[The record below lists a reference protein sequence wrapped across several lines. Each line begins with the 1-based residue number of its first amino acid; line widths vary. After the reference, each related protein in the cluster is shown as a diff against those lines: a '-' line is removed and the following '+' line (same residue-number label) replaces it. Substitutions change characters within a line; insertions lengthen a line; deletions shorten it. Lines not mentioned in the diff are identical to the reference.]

1 MRTIGGSLLAVFL
14 LMMACTVGD
23 TTAPPAIST
32 TPGLTSSTVVVTNP
46 ACGDVIVSDLRLE
59 QDLSCAG
66 DGLTVTGSGIKINLN
81 GHTIAGAGPG
91 TGLGIRVLSSQD
103 VSIFGGTVRSFLRGI
118 NVSASTGI
126 IIKDNEL
133 SQNGTGIL
141 LEFSSGNTIKSNV
154 ARQNT
159 LRAIMIRPNLSGS
172 VVSTDNDVKDN
183 VLIDNPTG
191 IYVIRQPGNMFKG
204 NIISGSTIAAI
215 DLDPAPLGA
224 SGNVFK
230 GNLLES
236 SGAGIRFG
244 AGWTGNTI
252 LGNTVQT
259 NTCAFKGPTSG
270 NAFQGNTLTGNT
282 TDFCP

>member
-1 MRTIGGSLLAVFL
+1 MRTGSSLLALSL
-14 LMMACTVGD
+14 LTACTVGD
-23 TTAPPAIST
+23 TTAPPAISK
-32 TPGLTSSTVVVTNP
+32 TSVVTNSNFVVTNP
-46 ACGDVIVSDLRLE
+46 SCGDVIVSDLRLE
-59 QDLSCAG
+59 QDLTCPG
-66 DGLTVTGSGIKINLN
+66 NGLTVTGSGIQINLN
-81 GHTIAGAGPG
+81 GHTLAGAGPG
-91 TGLGIRVLSSQD
+91 TGLGIQVISSQD

-126 IIKDNEL
+126 VIKDNVL
-133 SQNGTGIL
+133 TQNGTGIL
-141 LEFSSGNTIKSNV
+141 LEFSSGNTIKSNI

-159 LRAIMIRPNLSGS
+159 LRAIMMRPNFTGT

-191 IYVIRQPGNMFKG
+191 IYIIRQPGNMFKG
-204 NIISGSTIAAI
+204 NSISGSTIAAI

-236 SGAGIRFG
+236 SAAGIRFG

-259 NTCAFKGPTSG
+259 NTCAFKGPSSG
-270 NAFQGNTLTGNT
+270 NTFQGNTLTGNT